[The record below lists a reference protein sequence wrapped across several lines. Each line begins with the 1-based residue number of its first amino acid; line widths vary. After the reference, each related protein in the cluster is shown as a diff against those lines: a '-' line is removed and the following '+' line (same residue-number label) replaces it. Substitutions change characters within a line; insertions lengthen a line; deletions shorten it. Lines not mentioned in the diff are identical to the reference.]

1 MPSSS
6 DKKEHVEETGLGSTE
21 DEKKPTYL
29 KTNEEKDDDEGSF
42 EKNDGDNND
51 DEDENEEMDDLFGGE
66 DDNEEVA
73 TSENKNATDNID
85 ALEGGDDDK
94 QEKEEGEEAEEEDLQ
109 RAALTIS
116 RHPRSHAPMND
127 DVIMFNLPRFISV
140 DPEPFSPTNF
150 EEQLKEFIKEK
161 EQEGEGSKDSFTA
174 SGIKDSIQFRKL
186 QLLNTIRWRYAKTPS
201 GELYKQSNA
210 KIIEWEDGTMSLKVG
225 NEFFEIKFNKNEDN
239 ILAFQ
244 GGQVLIGAFNV
255 NKTIKVLPPST
266 NSIAHKI
273 LASTIQNNMKLRRTR
288 KINTIVTKEDPEL
301 KARENE
307 KALREIEKA
316 RRKQNS
322 KIEQEEEKLGRRSR
336 SATAGSSRA
345 LDDID
350 IGEDEEDDDNYSP
363 VRRSGKHGLNADGYE
378 NDDFVV
384 DDEDAE
390 NSEEEESAQDE
401 EENEE
406 KLQEAAERL
415 KKVKEAGSK
424 LYKDKQQ
431 SESEP
436 SSGDKRKG
444 ENIEEDDEEDEDGA
458 AIVSKK
464 RRVILEDDDDE

>member
-1 MPSSS
+1 MSTPSVLPSP
-6 DKKEHVEETGLGSTE
+6 DKKDIDEAAPTPKQDDLKATKTESSEENISDEGITDKNGS
-21 DEKKPTYL
+21 
-29 KTNEEKDDDEGSF
+29 DDE
-42 EKNDGDNND
+42 E
-51 DEDENEEMDDLFGGE
+51 EEMEDLFGGE
-66 DDNEEVA
+66 DENEEA
-73 TSENKNATDNID
+73 TSDSKDADNID
-85 ALEGGDDDK
+85 AIEESNEDDETK
-94 QEKEEGEEAEEEDLQ
+94 KSQGNEEEDLQ
-109 RAALTIS
+109 RAALTLS

-161 EQEGEGSKDSFTA
+161 EQEGEGSKDSATTN
-174 SGIKDSIQFRKL
+174 GIKDSIQFRKL

-225 NEFFEIKFNKNEDN
+225 NEFFEIKFNRNEDN

-255 NKTIKVLPPST
+255 NKSIKVLPPST

-288 KINTIVTKEDPEL
+288 KINTIVTKVDPEL

-316 RRKQNS
+316 RRKQDS
-322 KIEQEEEKLGRRSR
+322 KIQQAEEKLGRRSR
-336 SATAGSSRA
+336 SETAGSSRA

-350 IGEDEEDDDNYSP
+350 IGEEEEEDDDYSP

-390 NSEEEESAQDE
+390 NDEGEEEESAEDE
-401 EENEE
+401 EDNEE
-406 KLQEAAERL
+406 KIQEAAERL

-424 LYKDKQQ
+424 LYEEKQ
-431 SESEP
+431 SEP
-436 SSGDKRKG
+436 SVGEKRKG
-444 ENIEEDDEEDEDGA
+444 EKIEDDDDEEDEDGA

>member
-1 MPSSS
+1 MSTPSVLSS
-6 DKKEHVEETGLGSTE
+6 PDKKDIDEAGPTSKKDDLKATKTESSEENIT
-21 DEKKPTYL
+21 DEGTTDKNHSD
-29 KTNEEKDDDEGSF
+29 NEE
-42 EKNDGDNND
+42 
-51 DEDENEEMDDLFGGE
+51 EEMEDLFGGE
-66 DDNEEVA
+66 DENEEA
-73 TSENKNATDNID
+73 TSDSKDADNID
-85 ALEGGDDDK
+85 AVEESNEDDETKKSEGN
-94 QEKEEGEEAEEEDLQ
+94 EEENLQ
-109 RAALTIS
+109 RAALTLS
-116 RHPRSHAPMND
+116 RHPRSHTPMND

-161 EQEGEGSKDSFTA
+161 EQEGEGSKDNATTN
-174 SGIKDSIQFRKL
+174 GIKDSIQFRKL

-225 NEFFEIKFNKNEDN
+225 NEFFEIKFNRNEDN

-255 NKTIKVLPPST
+255 NKSIKVLPPST

-288 KINTIVTKEDPEL
+288 KINTIVTKVDPEL

-316 RRKQNS
+316 RRKQDS
-322 KIEQEEEKLGRRSR
+322 KIQQAEEKLGRRSR
-336 SATAGSSRA
+336 SQTAGSSRA

-350 IGEDEEDDDNYSP
+350 IGEEEEEDDDYSP

-390 NSEEEESAQDE
+390 NDEGEEEESAEDE
-401 EENEE
+401 EDNEE
-406 KLQEAAERL
+406 KIQEAAERL

-424 LYKDKQQ
+424 LYEEKQ
-431 SESEP
+431 SEP
-436 SSGDKRKG
+436 SAGEKRKG
-444 ENIEEDDEEDEDGA
+444 EKIEDDDDEEDEDGA

>member
-1 MPSSS
+1 MSTPSVLPSP
-6 DKKEHVEETGLGSTE
+6 DKKDIDEAGPTPKQDDLKATKTESSEENISDEGITDKNGS
-21 DEKKPTYL
+21 
-29 KTNEEKDDDEGSF
+29 DDE
-42 EKNDGDNND
+42 E
-51 DEDENEEMDDLFGGE
+51 EEMEDLFGGE
-66 DDNEEVA
+66 DENEEA
-73 TSENKNATDNID
+73 SSDSKDADNID
-85 ALEGGDDDK
+85 AIEESNEDDETKKSEGN
-94 QEKEEGEEAEEEDLQ
+94 EEEDLQ
-109 RAALTIS
+109 RAALTLS

-161 EQEGEGSKDSFTA
+161 EQEGEGSKDSATTN
-174 SGIKDSIQFRKL
+174 GIKDSIQFRKL

-225 NEFFEIKFNKNEDN
+225 NEFFEIKFNRNEDN

-255 NKTIKVLPPST
+255 NKSIKVLPPST

-288 KINTIVTKEDPEL
+288 KINTIVTKVDPEL

-316 RRKQNS
+316 RRKQDS
-322 KIEQEEEKLGRRSR
+322 KIQQAEEKLGRRSR
-336 SATAGSSRA
+336 SETAGSSRA

-350 IGEDEEDDDNYSP
+350 IGEEEEEDDDYSP

-390 NSEEEESAQDE
+390 NDEGEEEESAEDE
-401 EENEE
+401 EDNEE
-406 KLQEAAERL
+406 KIQEAAERL

-424 LYKDKQQ
+424 LYEEKQ
-431 SESEP
+431 SEP
-436 SSGDKRKG
+436 SVGEKRKG
-444 ENIEEDDEEDEDGA
+444 EKIEDDDDEEDEDGA

>member
-1 MPSSS
+1 MSTPSVLSS
-6 DKKEHVEETGLGSTE
+6 PDKKDIDEAGPTSKKDDLKATKTESSEENIT
-21 DEKKPTYL
+21 DEGTTDKNHSD
-29 KTNEEKDDDEGSF
+29 NEE
-42 EKNDGDNND
+42 
-51 DEDENEEMDDLFGGE
+51 EEMEDLFGGE
-66 DDNEEVA
+66 DENEEA
-73 TSENKNATDNID
+73 TSDSKDADNID
-85 ALEGGDDDK
+85 AVEESNEDDETKKSEGN
-94 QEKEEGEEAEEEDLQ
+94 EEENLQ
-109 RAALTIS
+109 RAALTLS
-116 RHPRSHAPMND
+116 RHPRSHTPMND

-161 EQEGEGSKDSFTA
+161 EQEGEGSKDNATTN
-174 SGIKDSIQFRKL
+174 GIKDSIQFRKL

-225 NEFFEIKFNKNEDN
+225 NEFFEIKFNRNEDN

-255 NKTIKVLPPST
+255 NKSIKVLPPST

-288 KINTIVTKEDPEL
+288 KINTIVTKVDPEL

-316 RRKQNS
+316 RRKQDS
-322 KIEQEEEKLGRRSR
+322 KIQQAEEKLGRRSR
-336 SATAGSSRA
+336 SQTAGSSRA

-350 IGEDEEDDDNYSP
+350 IGEEEEEDDDYSP

-390 NSEEEESAQDE
+390 NDEGEEEESAEDE
-401 EENEE
+401 EDNEE
-406 KLQEAAERL
+406 KIQEAAERL

-424 LYKDKQQ
+424 LYEEKQ
-431 SESEP
+431 SEP
-436 SSGDKRKG
+436 SVGEKRKG
-444 ENIEEDDEEDEDGA
+444 EKIEDDDDEEDEDGA

>member
-1 MPSSS
+1 MSTPSVLSS
-6 DKKEHVEETGLGSTE
+6 PDKKDIDEAGPTSKKDDLKATKTESSEENIT
-21 DEKKPTYL
+21 DEGTTDKNHSD
-29 KTNEEKDDDEGSF
+29 NEE
-42 EKNDGDNND
+42 
-51 DEDENEEMDDLFGGE
+51 EEMEDLFGGE
-66 DDNEEVA
+66 DENEEA
-73 TSENKNATDNID
+73 TSDSKDADNID
-85 ALEGGDDDK
+85 AVEESNEDDETKKSEGN
-94 QEKEEGEEAEEEDLQ
+94 EEENLQ
-109 RAALTIS
+109 RAALTLS
-116 RHPRSHAPMND
+116 RHPRSHTPMND

-161 EQEGEGSKDSFTA
+161 EQEGEGSKDNATTN
-174 SGIKDSIQFRKL
+174 GIKDSIQFRKL

-225 NEFFEIKFNKNEDN
+225 NEFFEIKFNRNEDN

-255 NKTIKVLPPST
+255 NKSIKVLPPST

-288 KINTIVTKEDPEL
+288 KINTIVTKVDPEL

-316 RRKQNS
+316 RRKQDS
-322 KIEQEEEKLGRRSR
+322 KIQQAEEKLGRRSR
-336 SATAGSSRA
+336 SQTAGSSRA

-350 IGEDEEDDDNYSP
+350 IGEEEEEDDDYSP

-390 NSEEEESAQDE
+390 NDEGEEEESAEDE
-401 EENEE
+401 EDNEE
-406 KLQEAAERL
+406 KIQEAAERL

-424 LYKDKQQ
+424 LYEEKQF
-431 SESEP
+431 EP
-436 SSGDKRKG
+436 SAGEKRKG
-444 ENIEEDDEEDEDGA
+444 EKIEDDDDEEDEDGA

>member
-1 MPSSS
+1 MSTPSVLPSP
-6 DKKEHVEETGLGSTE
+6 DKKDIDEAAPTPKQDDLKATKTESSEENISDEGITDKNGS
-21 DEKKPTYL
+21 
-29 KTNEEKDDDEGSF
+29 DDE
-42 EKNDGDNND
+42 E
-51 DEDENEEMDDLFGGE
+51 EEMEDLFGGE
-66 DDNEEVA
+66 DENEEA
-73 TSENKNATDNID
+73 TSDSKDADNID
-85 ALEGGDDDK
+85 AIEESNEDDETK
-94 QEKEEGEEAEEEDLQ
+94 KSQGNEEEDLQ
-109 RAALTIS
+109 RAALTLS

-161 EQEGEGSKDSFTA
+161 EQEGEGSKDSATTN
-174 SGIKDSIQFRKL
+174 GIKDSIQFRKL

-225 NEFFEIKFNKNEDN
+225 NEFFEIKFNRNEDN

-255 NKTIKVLPPST
+255 NKSIKVLPPST

-288 KINTIVTKEDPEL
+288 KINTIVIKVDPEL

-316 RRKQNS
+316 RRKQDS
-322 KIEQEEEKLGRRSR
+322 KIQQAEEKLGRRSR
-336 SATAGSSRA
+336 SETAGSSRA

-350 IGEDEEDDDNYSP
+350 IGEEEEEDDDYSP

-390 NSEEEESAQDE
+390 NDEGEEEESAEDE
-401 EENEE
+401 EDNEE
-406 KLQEAAERL
+406 KIQEAAERL

-424 LYKDKQQ
+424 LYEEKQ
-431 SESEP
+431 SEP
-436 SSGDKRKG
+436 SVGEKRKG
-444 ENIEEDDEEDEDGA
+444 EKIEDDDDEEDEDGA

>member
-1 MPSSS
+1 MSTPSVLPSP
-6 DKKEHVEETGLGSTE
+6 DKKDIDEAAPTPKQDDLKATKTESSEEDISDEGITDKNGS
-21 DEKKPTYL
+21 
-29 KTNEEKDDDEGSF
+29 DDE
-42 EKNDGDNND
+42 E
-51 DEDENEEMDDLFGGE
+51 EEMEDLFGGE
-66 DDNEEVA
+66 DENEEA
-73 TSENKNATDNID
+73 TSDSKDADNID
-85 ALEGGDDDK
+85 AIEESNEDDETK
-94 QEKEEGEEAEEEDLQ
+94 KSQGNEEEDLQ
-109 RAALTIS
+109 RAALTLS

-161 EQEGEGSKDSFTA
+161 EQEGEGSKDSATTN
-174 SGIKDSIQFRKL
+174 GIKDSIQFRKL

-225 NEFFEIKFNKNEDN
+225 NEFFEIKFNRNEDN

-255 NKTIKVLPPST
+255 NKSIKVLPPST

-288 KINTIVTKEDPEL
+288 KINTIVIKVDPEL

-316 RRKQNS
+316 RRKQDS
-322 KIEQEEEKLGRRSR
+322 KIQQAEEKLGRRSR
-336 SATAGSSRA
+336 SETAGSSRA

-350 IGEDEEDDDNYSP
+350 IGEEEEEDDDYSP

-390 NSEEEESAQDE
+390 NDEGEEEESAEDE
-401 EENEE
+401 EDNEE
-406 KLQEAAERL
+406 KIQEAAERL

-424 LYKDKQQ
+424 LYEEKQ
-431 SESEP
+431 SEP
-436 SSGDKRKG
+436 SVGEKRKG
-444 ENIEEDDEEDEDGA
+444 EKIEDDDDEEDEDGA

>member
-1 MPSSS
+1 MSTPSVLSS
-6 DKKEHVEETGLGSTE
+6 PDKKDIDEAGPTSKKDDLKATKTESSEENIT
-21 DEKKPTYL
+21 DEGTTDKNHSD
-29 KTNEEKDDDEGSF
+29 NEE
-42 EKNDGDNND
+42 
-51 DEDENEEMDDLFGGE
+51 EEMEDLFGGE
-66 DDNEEVA
+66 DENEEA
-73 TSENKNATDNID
+73 TSDSKDADNID
-85 ALEGGDDDK
+85 AVEESNEDDETKKSEGN
-94 QEKEEGEEAEEEDLQ
+94 EEENLQ
-109 RAALTIS
+109 RAALTLS
-116 RHPRSHAPMND
+116 RHPRSHTPMND

-161 EQEGEGSKDSFTA
+161 EQEGEGSKDNATTN
-174 SGIKDSIQFRKL
+174 GIKDSIQFRKL

-225 NEFFEIKFNKNEDN
+225 NEFFEIKFNRNEDN

-255 NKTIKVLPPST
+255 NKSIKVLPPST

-288 KINTIVTKEDPEL
+288 KINTIVTKVDPEL

-316 RRKQNS
+316 RRKQDS
-322 KIEQEEEKLGRRSR
+322 KIQQAEEKLGRRSR
-336 SATAGSSRA
+336 SQTAGSSRA

-350 IGEDEEDDDNYSP
+350 IGEEEEEDDDYSP
-363 VRRSGKHGLNADGYE
+363 VRRSGKHGLNADEYE

-390 NSEEEESAQDE
+390 NDEGEEEESAEDE
-401 EENEE
+401 EDNEE
-406 KLQEAAERL
+406 KIQEAAERL

-424 LYKDKQQ
+424 LYEEKQ
-431 SESEP
+431 SEP
-436 SSGDKRKG
+436 SAGEKRKG
-444 ENIEEDDEEDEDGA
+444 EKIEDDDDEEDEDGA

>member
-1 MPSSS
+1 MSTPSVLPSP
-6 DKKEHVEETGLGSTE
+6 DKKDIDEAGPTSKKDDLKATKTESSEENIADEGTTDKNGS
-21 DEKKPTYL
+21 D
-29 KTNEEKDDDEGSF
+29 NEE
-42 EKNDGDNND
+42 
-51 DEDENEEMDDLFGGE
+51 EEMEDLFGGE
-66 DDNEEVA
+66 DENEEA
-73 TSENKNATDNID
+73 TSDSKDADNID
-85 ALEGGDDDK
+85 AVEESNEDDETKKSEGN
-94 QEKEEGEEAEEEDLQ
+94 EEENLQ
-109 RAALTIS
+109 RAALTLS
-116 RHPRSHAPMND
+116 RHPRSHTPMND

-161 EQEGEGSKDSFTA
+161 EQEGEGSKDSATTN
-174 SGIKDSIQFRKL
+174 GIKDSIQFRKL

-225 NEFFEIKFNKNEDN
+225 NEFFEIKFNRNEDN

-255 NKTIKVLPPST
+255 NKSIKVLPPST

-288 KINTIVTKEDPEL
+288 KINTIVTKVDPEL

-316 RRKQNS
+316 RRKQDS
-322 KIEQEEEKLGRRSR
+322 KIQQAEEKLGRRSR
-336 SATAGSSRA
+336 SQTAGSSRA

-350 IGEDEEDDDNYSP
+350 IGEEEEEDDDYSP

-390 NSEEEESAQDE
+390 NDEGEEEESAEDE
-401 EENEE
+401 EDNEE
-406 KLQEAAERL
+406 KIQEAAERL

-424 LYKDKQQ
+424 LYEEKQ
-431 SESEP
+431 SEP
-436 SSGDKRKG
+436 SAGEKRKG
-444 ENIEEDDEEDEDGA
+444 EKIEDDDDEEDEDGA

>member
-1 MPSSS
+1 MSTPSVLPSP
-6 DKKEHVEETGLGSTE
+6 DKKDIDEAAPTPKQDDLKATKTESSEENIANEGTTDKNGS
-21 DEKKPTYL
+21 
-29 KTNEEKDDDEGSF
+29 DDE
-42 EKNDGDNND
+42 E
-51 DEDENEEMDDLFGGE
+51 EEMEDLFGGE
-66 DDNEEVA
+66 DENEEA
-73 TSENKNATDNID
+73 TSDSKDADNID
-85 ALEGGDDDK
+85 AIEESNEDDETKKSEGN
-94 QEKEEGEEAEEEDLQ
+94 EEEDLQ
-109 RAALTIS
+109 RAALTLS

-161 EQEGEGSKDSFTA
+161 EQEGEGSKDSATTN
-174 SGIKDSIQFRKL
+174 GIKDSIQFRKL

-225 NEFFEIKFNKNEDN
+225 NEFFEIKFNRNEDN

-255 NKTIKVLPPST
+255 NKSIKVLPPST

-288 KINTIVTKEDPEL
+288 KINTIVTKVDPEL

-316 RRKQNS
+316 RRKQDS
-322 KIEQEEEKLGRRSR
+322 KIQQAEEKLGRRSR
-336 SATAGSSRA
+336 SETAGSSRA

-350 IGEDEEDDDNYSP
+350 IGEEEEEDDDYSP

-390 NSEEEESAQDE
+390 NDEGEEEESAEDE
-401 EENEE
+401 EDNEE
-406 KLQEAAERL
+406 KIQEAAERL

-424 LYKDKQQ
+424 LYEEKQ
-431 SESEP
+431 SEP
-436 SSGDKRKG
+436 SVGEKRKG
-444 ENIEEDDEEDEDGA
+444 EKIEDDDDEEDEDGA

-464 RRVILEDDDDE
+464 RRVILEDDDDD

>member
-1 MPSSS
+1 MSTPSVLPSPDKKDIDEAGPSSKKDDLKATKTESSEENIADEGTTDKNGS
-6 DKKEHVEETGLGSTE
+6 D
-21 DEKKPTYL
+21 
-29 KTNEEKDDDEGSF
+29 NEE
-42 EKNDGDNND
+42 
-51 DEDENEEMDDLFGGE
+51 EEMEDLFGGE
-66 DDNEEVA
+66 DENEEA
-73 TSENKNATDNID
+73 TSDSKDADNID
-85 ALEGGDDDK
+85 AVEESNEDDETKKSEGN
-94 QEKEEGEEAEEEDLQ
+94 EEEDLQ
-109 RAALTIS
+109 RAALTLS

-150 EEQLKEFIKEK
+150 EEQLEEFIKEK
-161 EQEGEGSKDSFTA
+161 EQEGEGSKDSATTN
-174 SGIKDSIQFRKL
+174 GIKDSIQFRKL

-225 NEFFEIKFNKNEDN
+225 NEFFEIKFNRNEDN

-255 NKTIKVLPPST
+255 NKSIKVLPPST

-288 KINTIVTKEDPEL
+288 KINTIVTKVDPEL

-316 RRKQNS
+316 RRKQDS
-322 KIEQEEEKLGRRSR
+322 KIQQAEEKLGRRSR
-336 SATAGSSRA
+336 SQTAGSSRA

-350 IGEDEEDDDNYSP
+350 IGEEEEEDDDYSP

-390 NSEEEESAQDE
+390 NDEGEEEESAEDE
-401 EENEE
+401 EDNEE
-406 KLQEAAERL
+406 KIQEAAERL

-424 LYKDKQQ
+424 LYEERQ
-431 SESEP
+431 SEP
-436 SSGDKRKG
+436 SAGEKRKG
-444 ENIEEDDEEDEDGA
+444 EKIEDDDDEEDEDGA

>member
-1 MPSSS
+1 MSTTSVLPSPDKKDIDEAGPSSKKDDLKATKTESSEENIADEGTTDKNGS
-6 DKKEHVEETGLGSTE
+6 D
-21 DEKKPTYL
+21 
-29 KTNEEKDDDEGSF
+29 NEE
-42 EKNDGDNND
+42 
-51 DEDENEEMDDLFGGE
+51 EEMEDLFGGE
-66 DDNEEVA
+66 DENEEA
-73 TSENKNATDNID
+73 TSDSKDADNID
-85 ALEGGDDDK
+85 AVEESNEDDETKKSEGN
-94 QEKEEGEEAEEEDLQ
+94 EEEDLQ
-109 RAALTIS
+109 RAALTLS

-150 EEQLKEFIKEK
+150 EEQLEEFIKEK
-161 EQEGEGSKDSFTA
+161 EQEGEGSKDSATTN
-174 SGIKDSIQFRKL
+174 GIKDSIQFRKL

-225 NEFFEIKFNKNEDN
+225 NEFFEIKFNRNEDN

-255 NKTIKVLPPST
+255 NKSIKVLPPST

-288 KINTIVTKEDPEL
+288 KINTIVTKVDPEL

-316 RRKQNS
+316 RRKQDS
-322 KIEQEEEKLGRRSR
+322 KIQQAEEKLGRRSR
-336 SATAGSSRA
+336 SQTAGSSRA

-350 IGEDEEDDDNYSP
+350 IGEEEEEDDDYSP

-390 NSEEEESAQDE
+390 NDEGEEEESAEDE
-401 EENEE
+401 EDNEE
-406 KLQEAAERL
+406 KIQEAAERL

-424 LYKDKQQ
+424 LYEERQ
-431 SESEP
+431 SEP
-436 SSGDKRKG
+436 SAGEKRKG
-444 ENIEEDDEEDEDGA
+444 EKIEDDDDEEDEDGA

>member
-1 MPSSS
+1 
-6 DKKEHVEETGLGSTE
+6 
-21 DEKKPTYL
+21 
-29 KTNEEKDDDEGSF
+29 
-42 EKNDGDNND
+42 
-51 DEDENEEMDDLFGGE
+51 
-66 DDNEEVA
+66 
-73 TSENKNATDNID
+73 
-85 ALEGGDDDK
+85 
-94 QEKEEGEEAEEEDLQ
+94 
-109 RAALTIS
+109 
-116 RHPRSHAPMND
+116 
-127 DVIMFNLPRFISV
+127 
-140 DPEPFSPTNF
+140 
-150 EEQLKEFIKEK
+150 
-161 EQEGEGSKDSFTA
+161 
-174 SGIKDSIQFRKL
+174 
-186 QLLNTIRWRYAKTPS
+186 
-201 GELYKQSNA
+201 
-210 KIIEWEDGTMSLKVG
+210 MSLKVG